1 MFITLKIWL
10 LIFTEYSVW
19 HTDGSK
25 LCRLRQERHRRRL
38 AKAKEER
45 YLELQRVPLINWKD
59 IVLLDR
65 GKQLM
70 KNFIVYLFLLF
81 LLSAC
86 GYTQLQFK
94 WPTRADQVSGIY
106 IEEKK
111 TTHDFWSSPTVGNFN
126 IHSYRIYDNYRYPYI
141 NYGYFLYN
149 SPNGAYQIYEQ
160 NLKINKLTQE
170 LDQYKRSRTV
180 QNVQKVSPP
189 SSVIKRKKEKAA
201 WKSRINPRHRKKV
214 AATRKES
221 RRENR

>member
-45 YLELQRVPLINWKD
+45 YLESQRVPLINWKD

-86 GYTQLQFK
+86 GYTQLQYK

-126 IHSYRIYDNYRYPYI
+126 IHPYRIYDNYRYPYI

-180 QNVQKVSPP
+180 V
-189 SSVIKRKKEKAA
+189 R
-201 WKSRINPRHRKKV
+201 RINSK
-214 AATRKES
+214 
-221 RRENR
+221 NIN

>member
-45 YLELQRVPLINWKD
+45 YLESQRVPLINWKD

-170 LDQYKRSRTV
+170 LDQYKRSRK
-180 QNVQKVSPP
+180 VQKASPP
-189 SSVIKRKKEKAA
+189 SRVIKRKKEKAA